1 MIHSY
6 VAPRYYPHIGPILV
20 RWEDYEYGSLRLVIG
35 SHAYSKTRATFLSQ
49 VVCRDVV
56 GALVLLMNLQLESHA
71 NRVNATTD
79 SSMFRIKSSTTN
91 QGIHTNSFLRVNKA
105 FCQFALDFISM
116 LLVYNAWS
124 SHVSQTVPAP
134 HARQVPQEVY
144 DAILTNRTILV
155 HYILANQV
163 SQAGTF
169 FIITTLWLSYVKHA
183 SLTNS
188 SYLFHQVVQS
198 FLGVT
203 SGKCQNWRPC
213 GALWWS
219 IRWNLIG
226 ESSPPSKIT
235 TLWET

>member
-1 MIHSY
+1 MPREMIHSY

-169 FIITTLWLSYVKHA
+169 FIITTL
-183 SLTNS
+183 
-188 SYLFHQVVQS
+188 
-198 FLGVT
+198 
-203 SGKCQNWRPC
+203 
-213 GALWWS
+213 
-219 IRWNLIG
+219 
-226 ESSPPSKIT
+226 
-235 TLWET
+235 